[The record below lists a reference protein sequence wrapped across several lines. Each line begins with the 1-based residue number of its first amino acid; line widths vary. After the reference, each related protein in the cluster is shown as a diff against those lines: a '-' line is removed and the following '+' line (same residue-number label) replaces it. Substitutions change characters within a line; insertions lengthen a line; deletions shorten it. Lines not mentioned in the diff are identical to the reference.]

1 MKKRVKSD
9 PNWQE
14 PVVVAVGRRSPEIIR
29 TPAEALIYL
38 TNKWPAARNERYR
51 TATQVCSAAL
61 RRQIDAAAARET
73 FLSAA
78 LEAGMLQ

>member
-9 PNWQE
+9 PNWPE
-14 PVVVAVGRRSPEIIR
+14 PVIVAVGRRSPEIIR

-51 TATQVCSAAL
+51 TATEVCSAAL